1 MDWHKPCSF
10 AAWNLFEAMA
20 KPVARHAF
28 VVKSALRIGS
38 VIDFLVLIL
47 AVFFMFFGI
56 DFLIFLV
63 LKRGPSK
70 SNKNI

>member
-47 AVFFMFFGI
+47 AVFFHVFW
-56 DFLIFLV
+56 
-63 LKRGPSK
+63 
-70 SNKNI
+70 N